1 MKKHIGF
8 VGLGKMGENMVLNLL
23 GKKYKVVAYNR
34 NPQPTKKIA
43 RHKGIVPTYDYK
55 ELIKNIPKPR
65 AIIIMV
71 TAGKPVESVVKEL
84 SGLLERGD
92 TIIDG
97 GNSYYEDS
105 VRRHKELKKKGINFL
120 DMGTSGGLTGARH
133 GASLMIGG
141 DKKTYKKLEP
151 LFRDLSVKN
160 GYSYMGTSGAGHFV
174 KVVHNGIEYAL
185 LEAYA
190 EGYEILSKSKYNLDM
205 KDVSK
210 VWSNGSVIRSWITE
224 LAERVFKKCGNNI
237 KCVVGRIG
245 GGETGRW
252 TLKIAKKL
260 GTDPHTLQH
269 ALTKRKKSLKQ
280 QSFATRF
287 VSAIRQEFG
296 GHNEP

>member
-1 MKKHIGF
+1 M
-8 VGLGKMGENMVLNLL
+8 VGLGKMGKNMVLNLL
-23 GKKYKVVAYNR
+23 DKKYKVVGCNR
-34 NPQPTKKIA
+34 NPEPTKKLA
-43 RHKGIVPTYDYK
+43 RHKGFVPAYDYG
-55 ELIKNIPKPR
+55 ELVKNIPKPR

-71 TAGKPVESVVKEL
+71 TAGKPVNEVIKEL
-84 SGLLERGD
+84 SKLLDKGD
-92 TIIDG
+92 TIIEG
-97 GNSYYEDS
+97 GNSQYEDS
-105 VRRHKELKKKGINFL
+105 IKQSKFLKSKGINLL

-141 DKKTYKKLEP
+141 DKKIYKKFEP
-151 LFRDLSVKN
+151 LFKDLAVKN
-160 GYSYMGTSGAGHFV
+160 GYGYMGPSGAGHFV
-174 KVVHNGIEYAL
+174 KTIHNGIEYAL
-185 LEAYA
+185 LESYS
-190 EGYEILSKSKYNLDM
+190 EGYEILSKSKYKLDM
-205 KDVSK
+205 VEVSK

-224 LAERVFKKCGNNI
+224 LAERVFKKCGDNI

-269 ALTKRKKSLKQ
+269 ALNKRKKSLKQ